1 MAEYGSPPAA
11 RLARPRWRDTRLLL
25 GLLLV
30 AVAVVLG
37 SRVVAAS
44 DTTELVWA
52 VTRDLGTGSTL
63 GDGDVERRAVR
74 LDAAAGHYL
83 AASSGSAPTGY
94 VLTRPVGAG
103 ELLPAA
109 AVVPSSSAGDV
120 RLVTVPVQRFHFP
133 ADLAKGARVDVYTTP
148 KTPAGSGASAQPS
161 ERVLANALVADVERD
176 AGRLAASS
184 SGTGVVLAVAP
195 SDVAALVA
203 ALQRGAIDLVRVP
216 AGG

>member
-1 MAEYGSPPAA
+1 MTERDASLGSPPAA

-37 SRVVAAS
+37 ARVVAAS
-44 DTTELVWA
+44 DSTELVWA
-52 VTRDLGTGSTL
+52 VTRDLAAGSTL
-63 GDGDVERRAVR
+63 ASGDVQQRAVR
-74 LDAAAGHYL
+74 LDAVAGRYL
-83 AASSGSAPTGY
+83 AAGSAPTGY
-94 VLTRPVGAG
+94 VLTRSVAAG

-109 AVVPSSSAGDV
+109 AVLPPSATGEV

-148 KTPAGSGASAQPS
+148 KSATGASAPPS
-161 ERVLANALVADVERD
+161 ERVLADALVAGVERD
-176 AGRLAASS
+176 ASRVAAGS
-184 SGTGVVLAVAP
+184 TVVGVVLAVP
-195 SDVAALVA
+195 PTDVAALVG

-216 AGG
+216 G

>member
-1 MAEYGSPPAA
+1 MAEPGSPPAT
-11 RLARPRWRDTRLLL
+11 RLAPPRWRDTRLLL

-37 SRVVAAS
+37 ARGVAAS
-44 DTTELVWA
+44 DSTELVWA
-52 VTRDLGTGSTL
+52 VTRDLAAGSTI
-63 GDGDVERRAVR
+63 GAGDVERRAVR
-74 LDAAAGHYL
+74 LDATAGHYL
-83 AASSGSAPTGY
+83 AASSTPTGY

-109 AVVPSSSAGDV
+109 AVVPSSAAGDV

-133 ADLAKGARVDVYTTP
+133 ADLAKGARVDVYATP
-148 KTPAGSGASAQPS
+148 KAATGSAGASAPPS
-161 ERVLANALVADVERD
+161 ERVLANALVAGVERD
-176 AGRLAASS
+176 AGRLAASA

-195 SDVAALVA
+195 SDVATLVA

-216 AGG
+216 VGG

>member
-44 DTTELVWA
+44 DSTELVWA
-52 VTRDLGTGSTL
+52 VTRDLGAGSTL

-74 LDAAAGHYL
+74 LDATAGHYL
-83 AASSGSAPTGY
+83 AASSVPTGY
-94 VLTRPVGAG
+94 VLTRSVGAG

-109 AVVPSSSAGDV
+109 AVAPSSSAAGDV

-148 KTPAGSGASAQPS
+148 KTAAGTAAVSAPPS
-161 ERVLANALVADVERD
+161 ERVLANALVAGVERD
-176 AGRLAASS
+176 AGRIAASS

>member
-44 DTTELVWA
+44 DSAELVWA
-52 VTRDLGTGSTL
+52 VTRDLGAGSTL

-74 LDAAAGHYL
+74 LDATAGHYL
-83 AASSGSAPTGY
+83 AASSVPTGY
-94 VLTRPVGAG
+94 VLTRSVGAG

-109 AVVPSSSAGDV
+109 AVVPSSSAAGDV

-148 KTPAGSGASAQPS
+148 KTAAGTAAVSAPTPSGSWRTPWS
-161 ERVLANALVADVERD
+161 PVWNETP
-176 AGRLAASS
+176 GGWASS